1 MTRMIR
7 SQYRDRSLFSG
18 LFHMLWAA
26 SLAVAAFSGLAHL
39 PFAVRYGLVDWD
51 NRAPL
56 WHYYAAAALLMLSTY
71 AVIIWWRQGRKYL
84 RLTLGGCLRA
94 ALLGVLILSG
104 LTLVLHN
111 LPDVAFFGKAYA
123 VIKLCHLFCA
133 LILVPVLLVQ
143 ICLRLTGRSP
153 CLISRGASAA
163 QGTQPSP
170 PQGN

>member
-1 MTRMIR
+1 MMR
-7 SQYRDRSLFSG
+7 SQHRNRKLFPG
-18 LFHMLWAA
+18 LFHILWPA
-26 SLAVAAFSGLAHL
+26 SLMAAVLSGLAHL

-51 NRAPL
+51 NRASL

-71 AVIIWWRQGRKYL
+71 AVIIWWRQGRGYL
-84 RLTLGGCLRA
+84 RLTLGGCLRVV
-94 ALLGVLILSG
+94 LLGALILSG

-111 LPDVAFFGKAYA
+111 LPDVAFFGKTYA

-143 ICLRLTGRSP
+143 IGLRLAGRSP
-153 CLISRGASAA
+153 CLIPREASAA
-163 QGTQPSP
+163 QATQPSP